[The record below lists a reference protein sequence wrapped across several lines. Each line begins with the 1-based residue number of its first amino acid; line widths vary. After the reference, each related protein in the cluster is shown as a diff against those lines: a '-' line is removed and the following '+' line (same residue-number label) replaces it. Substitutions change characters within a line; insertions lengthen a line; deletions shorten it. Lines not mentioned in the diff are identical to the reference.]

1 MKKII
6 SILCLSLV
14 VINSHCYAAVMSKT
28 ETRVSVN
35 DGTTNVED
43 SGLITKYFG
52 NGATQLQVINLA
64 SGFNNI
70 SIPTGAKGVFI
81 DISADTNMILKGV
94 TADKGISL
102 DSSCPVMF
110 PISADG
116 STTFGI
122 NNLSSSTQP
131 IKVFFL

>member
-1 MKKII
+1 MKRKILLI
-6 SILCLSLV
+6 VSLV
-14 VINSHCYAAVMSKT
+14 VICSHCYAAVMSKT

-43 SGLITKYFG
+43 SGLVTKYFG
-52 NGATQLQVINLA
+52 TGAMQFQVVSLS

-70 SIPTGAKGVFI
+70 SIPSGAKGVFI

-102 DSSCPVMF
+102 DSNCPVLF

-122 NNLSSSTQP
+122 TNLSGSTQQ